1 MPTQRR
7 RIGFLP
13 SSEVQNIIDKICNHN
28 KLSQSKVTGILVE
41 EALSTRGVLNSPIKK
56 LSFDF
61 SSNNGYEF
69 LTANNK
75 SSRKIP
81 YDEDDFN
88 LGDGA
93 LNDEV
98 QMINDFIEFKFFKNI
113 MIRNKRK
120 IKE

>member
-1 MPTQRR
+1 MPSQRR

-13 SSEVQNIIDKICNHN
+13 RAEVQIIINKICDHN

-41 EALSTRGVLNSPIKK
+41 EALTSRGMLNNSIKE

-61 SSNNGYEF
+61 SFNTSETP
-69 LTANNK
+69 LTAN
-75 SSRKIP
+75 KIFNSEISNDEHNINL
-81 YDEDDFN
+81 DEDYIK
-88 LGDGA
+88 
-93 LNDEV
+93 DEV

-120 IKE
+120 IK